1 MPRKKRRKTMKRL
14 MLRLRLKATRRMPR
28 VMKTLPMSLLQLRR
42 VSRQLLRLLLLR
54 LRNPRRSQPV
64 VTSNIALRVLS
75 YCIAIRSF
83 NSGFINSLNT
93 SVDDAL

>member
-14 MLRLRLKATRRMPR
+14 RMRLKATRRMPR

-83 NSGFINSLNT
+83 NSGFINLLTT